1 MKCPKKLDF
10 LGHFF
15 VLYFFL
21 RNKLNQRI
29 LTEVGRNWMKRD
41 KIRAAFKGVLGA
53 YLLTGGLLLFL
64 AFLMY
69 RFYPSGELLKMGIV
83 FTYLFSSFVGGFLAG
98 RRAKERRFLWG
109 LLTGFLYFLILF
121 LVSIAL
127 GRDVFGNLGTTV
139 TIFIMC
145 TLGGMLGG
153 MIS

>member
-1 MKCPKKLDF
+1 
-10 LGHFF
+10 
-15 VLYFFL
+15 
-21 RNKLNQRI
+21 
-29 LTEVGRNWMKRD
+29 MKRD
-41 KIRAAFKGVLGA
+41 KIGAVIRGVLGA
-53 YLLTGGLLLFL
+53 YLLTGIILLVL

-98 RRAKERRFLWG
+98 RQGKEKRFLWG
-109 LLTGFLYFLILF
+109 MAVGFFYFIILF